1 MSEFRAEN
9 SGEDGF
15 DRRRFLRHGGL
26 VAGGAALSAAVV
38 ASGAGAQVSAQAVDY
53 TYYPAGPARVYDS
66 RNSPL
71 GPLNN
76 GQGRTL
82 VTGYESLDPPPIAVT
97 LNLTVTQTVGA
108 GWLAL
113 FPADIPFAGTSSI
126 NWFGNNQDLANNA
139 FVAIPLN
146 GDSNDGKINVVAGG
160 IAGARAHFVLDIIGA
175 SAGIDYAT
183 AAAADVR
190 SRYATTWTD
199 G

>member
-1 MSEFRAEN
+1 MSELRVDD
-9 SGEDGF
+9 STDDGF
-15 DRRRFLRHGGL
+15 DRRRFLRRGGL

-38 ASGAGAQVSAQAVDY
+38 ASSAGAQVSAQAIDY

-82 VTGYESLDPPPIAVT
+82 VTGYQDLDPPPIAVT

-113 FPADIPFAGTSSI
+113 FPADTAFAGTSSI

-146 GDSNDGKINVVAGG
+146 GDANDGKINVVAGG
-160 IAGARAHFVLDIIGA
+160 IAGARTHFVLDIIGA
-175 SAGIDYAT
+175 SAGIDYA
-183 AAAADVR
+183 AAAAAEAR
-190 SRYATTWTD
+190 SRYTTTWTE